1 MSAVRN
7 ITADRA
13 DDDVARLR
21 KPPHSIEAEQSVLG
35 GLLLDCAAWDRVA
48 DLLVEASFYRYEH
61 KAIYR
66 AIGELVAVN
75 KEADVI
81 TVFERLRSIAKN
93 DEELGGIAYLNELAQ
108 SVPSAANIRRYAEIV
123 FERAR
128 ERKVIEIS
136 DAMATAAFNSPS
148 MPHLVDRAVTDLL
161 RLADAG
167 QRDEP
172 AELDALLTTWVDEL
186 SDMQARGAT
195 PAIPTGLADLD
206 RLCAGGIWPG
216 ELWAI
221 GARPSMGKSALSLT
235 MLRHIGSE
243 HDTLFLSQEDSKRT
257 LVSRLVAS
265 AGRVNLRHLRS
276 PIGAPDEMWS
286 GVSEG
291 VDKLTRLRI
300 RVDDQAALTLMDVR
314 RKIQQV
320 KRRAPG
326 LAVVFVDYLQLMQGE
341 AENRNRELG
350 DIANGLKAAAKDF
363 GIGIVLLSQLN
374 RKADERSGPPQMSDL
389 RESGDIEGAA
399 DVIGM
404 LYREHMR
411 RPTEE
416 NKHYAELHVCKNKNG
431 PTDTLSLHFDGAH
444 QIFSNWAGPRPF
456 TRAGAASS
464 GRGME

>member
-1 MSAVRN
+1 MNARHSAP
-7 ITADRA
+7 DSA
-13 DDDVARLR
+13 DDDLARLR
-21 KPPHSIEAEQSVLG
+21 TPPHSLEAEQSVLG
-35 GLLLDCAAWDRVA
+35 ALLVDNNAFERVG
-48 DLLVEASFYRYEH
+48 DLLQPQCFYAYEH
-61 KAIYR
+61 RRIFETIA
-66 AIGELVAVN
+66 GLVMAN
-75 KEADVI
+75 KPADVI
-81 TVFERLRSIAKN
+81 TVFAARSSTHEPHDIA
-93 DEELGGIAYLNELAQ
+93 ELNALAQ
-108 SVPSAANIRRYAEIV
+108 SVPSAANARRYAEIV
-123 FERAR
+123 FERWR
-128 ERKVIEIS
+128 ERQLIVIGDDI
-136 DAMATAAFNSPS
+136 ATAAFKRPS
-148 MPHLVDRAVTDLL
+148 LPHLVDRAVTDLL
-161 RLADAG
+161 RLADSA

-186 SDMQARGAT
+186 SDMQQRGAT

-206 RLCAGGIWPG
+206 KLTAGGIWPG

-235 MLRHIGSE
+235 MLRNIGRD
-243 HDTLFLSQEDSKRT
+243 HDALFLSQEDSKRT
-257 LVSRLVAS
+257 LVSRLVAA
-265 AGRVNLRHLRS
+265 AGKVNLRHLRS
-276 PIGAPDEMWS
+276 PIGAPDSMWT
-286 GVSEG
+286 GVAEAT
-291 VDKLTRLRI
+291 DRLRALRI

-320 KRRAPG
+320 KRRAPQ
-326 LAVVFVDYLQLMQGE
+326 LAVVFVDYLQLMQGD
-341 AENRNRELG
+341 AESRNRELG
-350 DIANGLKAAAKDF
+350 DIANGLKATAKDF
-363 GIGIVLLSQLN
+363 GIGVVLLSQLN

-444 QIFSNWAGPRPF
+444 QIFSSWAGPRPF
-456 TRAGAASS
+456 TRAGASS